1 MVDWGSVKRKQTF
14 SVSRNDGPNPSKEN
28 GKWRKSENFGKTC
41 VREVDGDEIKKPLL
55 VIQYENNKP
64 TLLCDGNVFTKI
76 APRSAGTNINAPAK
90 PRPKR
95 RVEASVTPS
104 QIVKTMIMAV
114 SDVAKDQ
121 EHFALLS
128 TTPST
133 HPSKVVWIGVNP
145 NWLTIS
151 CLWLVS
157 YGSC

>member
-1 MVDWGSVKRKQTF
+1 MKRKQTF

-28 GKWRKSENFGKTC
+28 GKWRKSENFGKTW

-64 TLLCDGNVFTKI
+64 TLLCDGNVFTRI

-133 HPSKVVWIGVNP
+133 HPSKVV
-145 NWLTIS
+145 
-151 CLWLVS
+151 
-157 YGSC
+157 